1 MNTFLNISK
10 GVYPKFD
17 LSTTNTTNTLTS
29 ASESKSSSFVTR
41 KNEMDAWDWELAC
54 LFVDIL
60 ADICIHSPHI
70 TIKRKALC
78 GFHQEPTEAF
88 KSRIIKPNVH
98 GYGIIDTARFQLIVK
113 ENQEGIFYFG
123 LFKSHC
129 QGQTS

>member
-1 MNTFLNISK
+1 MNTFLNVSK

-17 LSTTNTTNTLTS
+17 LSTTTATNTLTS

-70 TIKRKALC
+70 AIKRKALC

-88 KSRIIKPNVH
+88 KSRIIKPHIH

-113 ENQEGIFYFG
+113 ENQEGI
-123 LFKSHC
+123 
-129 QGQTS
+129 